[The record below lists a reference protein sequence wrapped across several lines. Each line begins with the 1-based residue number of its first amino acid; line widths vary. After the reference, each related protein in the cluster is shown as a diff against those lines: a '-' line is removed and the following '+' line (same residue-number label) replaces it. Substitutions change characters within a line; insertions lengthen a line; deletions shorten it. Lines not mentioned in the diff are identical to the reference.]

1 MEEPRQAAEE
11 VSRIASDLVSHAAN
25 NRNVHSLRVNG
36 AERRVTAAP
45 DTPLLLVLRN
55 DLGLTSP
62 KYGCGAEQ
70 CGACMVLVDGQPAPT
85 CRLPLRAA
93 SGRAI
98 VTVEG
103 LAPGADLHLIQ
114 EAFIEHNA
122 IQCGYCAGGV
132 MIAAAA
138 LLAREPSPTRA
149 QVQAALDRN
158 ICRCGAHNRMIR
170 ATQHAAAAA
179 HESAP

>member
-1 MEEPRQAAEE
+1 MHRALHT
-11 VSRIASDLVSHAAN
+11 I
-25 NRNVHSLRVNG
+25 RVNG
-36 AERRVTAAP
+36 TEHRVAAAP

-70 CGACMVLVDGQPAPT
+70 CGACMVLIDGQPAPT
-85 CRLPLRAA
+85 CRLPVRAA
-93 SGRAI
+93 AGRAI

-103 LAPGADLHLIQ
+103 LAPGAGLHPIQ
-114 EAFIEHNA
+114 EAFIAHNA

-138 LLAREPSPTRA
+138 LLEREPSPTRA
-149 QVQAALDRN
+149 QIQAALDRN

-179 HESAP
+179 GESAP

>member
-1 MEEPRQAAEE
+1 MTAPGPAASVQPVAGGETPP
-11 VSRIASDLVSHAAN
+11 
-25 NRNVHSLRVNG
+25 LRVNG
-36 AERRVTAAP
+36 AEHRVSAAP

-62 KYGCGAEQ
+62 RYGCGVEQ
-70 CGACMVLVDGQPAPT
+70 CGACMVLIDGQPAPT
-85 CRLPLRAA
+85 CRMPVRAA
-93 SGRAI
+93 VGREV

-103 LAPGADLHLIQ
+103 LAAGDSLHPVQ

-138 LLAREPSPTRA
+138 LLEREPAPTRE

-170 ATQHAAAAA
+170 ATQDAAAAA
-179 HESAP
+179 AREPTP

>member
-1 MEEPRQAAEE
+1 M
-11 VSRIASDLVSHAAN
+11 SRAGEHRERLV
-25 NRNVHSLRVNG
+25 VRVNG
-36 AERRVTAAP
+36 ADRRVTAAP

-55 DLGLTSP
+55 DLGLSSP

-70 CGACMVLVDGQPAPT
+70 CGACMVLIDGQPAPT
-85 CRLPLRAA
+85 CRLPVRAA
-93 SGRAI
+93 AGREV

-103 LAPGADLHLIQ
+103 LAPGAALHPIQ

-138 LLAREPSPTRA
+138 LLKRVPAPTRE
-149 QVQAALDRN
+149 QIQAALDRN

-170 ATQHAAAAA
+170 ATEAAAAA
-179 HESAP
+179 RESAP

>member
-1 MEEPRQAAEE
+1 MTPSDRAD
-11 VSRIASDLVSHAAN
+11 SR
-25 NRNVHSLRVNG
+25 REVHSLRVNG
-36 AERRVTAAP
+36 AARHVAAAP

-55 DLGLTSP
+55 DLGLASP

-70 CGACMVLVDGQPAPT
+70 CGACMVLVDGQPMPT
-85 CRLPLRAA
+85 CRLPVRAA
-93 SGRAI
+93 AGRAI

-103 LAPGADLHLIQ
+103 LAPGAGLHPVQ
-114 EAFIEHNA
+114 EAFIEHDA

-138 LLAREPSPTRA
+138 LLAREPSPTRERI
-149 QVQAALDRN
+149 QAALDRN

-170 ATQHAAAAA
+170 ATQHAAAATGKA
-179 HESAP
+179 R

>member
-1 MEEPRQAAEE
+1 MTARGPAGSFQPAEGGE
-11 VSRIASDLVSHAAN
+11 LHI
-25 NRNVHSLRVNG
+25 LRVNG
-36 AERRVTAAP
+36 AERRVRAAS

-55 DLGLTSP
+55 DLRLSSP

-70 CGACMVLVDGQPAPT
+70 CGACMVLIDGQPAPT
-85 CRLPLRAA
+85 CRLPVRAA
-93 SGRAI
+93 AARAI

-103 LAPGADLHLIQ
+103 LAPGDGLHPIQ

-138 LLAREPSPTRA
+138 LLEREPAPTRERI
-149 QVQAALDRN
+149 QAALDRN

-170 ATQHAAAAA
+170 ATQDAATAAAG
-179 HESAP
+179 EPAP

>member
-1 MEEPRQAAEE
+1 MTAPEHSRPTANPAAGI
-11 VSRIASDLVSHAAN
+11 RTL
-25 NRNVHSLRVNG
+25 HSLRVNG

-45 DTPLLLVLRN
+45 DAPLLLVLRN
-55 DLGLTSP
+55 DLGLSSP

-70 CGACMVLVDGQPAPT
+70 CGACMVLIDGHPAPT

-93 SGRAI
+93 AGRSL

-103 LAPGADLHLIQ
+103 LAAGASLHPIQ
-114 EAFIEHNA
+114 EAFIKHNA

-138 LLAREPSPTRA
+138 LLEREPAPTRK
-149 QVQAALDRN
+149 QIQAALDRN

-170 ATQHAAAAA
+170 ATQAAAAA
-179 HESAP
+179 AAGEPAP

>member
-1 MEEPRQAAEE
+1 MIAPEQ
-11 VSRIASDLVSHAAN
+11 SRHAVVNPAGE
-25 NRNVHSLRVNG
+25 NRERHSLRVNG
-36 AERRVTAAP
+36 AECRVAAAP

-70 CGACMVLVDGQPAPT
+70 CGACMVLIDGQPAPT
-85 CRLPLRAA
+85 CRLPVRAA
-93 SGRAI
+93 AGRAI

-103 LAPGADLHLIQ
+103 LAPGADLHPIQ
-114 EAFIEHNA
+114 EAFIAHNA

-138 LLAREPSPTRA
+138 LLEREPSPTR
-149 QVQAALDRN
+149 QQIQAALDRN

-170 ATQHAAAAA
+170 ATQHAAAAV
-179 HESAP
+179 ESAP

>member
-1 MEEPRQAAEE
+1 MSGLVEDLSQRTTFRMPADIKQRIVAA
-11 VSRIASDLVSHAAN
+11 
-25 NRNVHSLRVNG
+25 LRK
-36 AERRVTAAP
+36 
-45 DTPLLLVLRN
+45 LLLDPRDPVRLSAYRVLGASHDSVAI
-55 DLGLTSP
+55 DLL
-62 KYGCGAEQ
+62 
-70 CGACMVLVDGQPAPT
+70 
-85 CRLPLRAA
+85 
-93 SGRAI
+93 
-98 VTVEG
+98 VEG
-103 LAPGADLHLIQ
+103 LAPGAGLHPIQ

-138 LLAREPSPTRA
+138 LLAREPSPTRE

>member
-1 MEEPRQAAEE
+1 M
-11 VSRIASDLVSHAAN
+11 SRAGEHREWLV
-25 NRNVHSLRVNG
+25 VRVNG
-36 AERRVTAAP
+36 ADRRVTAAP

-55 DLGLTSP
+55 DLGLSSP

-70 CGACMVLVDGQPAPT
+70 CGACMVLIDGQPAPT
-85 CRLPLRAA
+85 CRLPVRAA
-93 SGRAI
+93 AGREV

-103 LAPGADLHLIQ
+103 LAPGAALHPIQ

-138 LLAREPSPTRA
+138 LLEREPAPTRE
-149 QVQAALDRN
+149 QIQAALDRN

-170 ATQHAAAAA
+170 ATEAAAAA
-179 HESAP
+179 RESAP

>member
-1 MEEPRQAAEE
+1 MHRALHT
-11 VSRIASDLVSHAAN
+11 I
-25 NRNVHSLRVNG
+25 RVNG
-36 AERRVTAAP
+36 TEHCVAAAP

-70 CGACMVLVDGQPAPT
+70 CGACMVLIDGQPAPT
-85 CRLPLRAA
+85 CRLPVRAA
-93 SGRAI
+93 AGRAI
-98 VTVEG
+98 TTVEG
-103 LAPGADLHLIQ
+103 LAPGAGLHPIQ
-114 EAFIEHNA
+114 EAFIAHNA

-138 LLAREPSPTRA
+138 LLEREPSPTRE
-149 QVQAALDRN
+149 QIQTALDRN

-170 ATQHAAAAA
+170 ATQQAAEATV
-179 HESAP
+179 ESAP

>member
-1 MEEPRQAAEE
+1 MNPAAEHRE
-11 VSRIASDLVSHAAN
+11 R
-25 NRNVHSLRVNG
+25 HSLRVN
-36 AERRVTAAP
+36 ATERRVTAAP

-70 CGACMVLVDGQPAPT
+70 CGACMVLVDGQPMPT

-93 SGRAI
+93 AGRTI

-103 LAPGADLHLIQ
+103 LASGANLHPIQ
-114 EAFIEHNA
+114 EAFIAHNA

-138 LLAREPSPTRA
+138 LLEREPSPTRE
-149 QVQAALDRN
+149 QIQAALDRN
-158 ICRCGAHNRMIR
+158 VCRCGAHNRMIR
-170 ATQHAAAAA
+170 ATQHAAEARGQAA
-179 HESAP
+179 P

>member
-1 MEEPRQAAEE
+1 M
-11 VSRIASDLVSHAAN
+11 SRAGEHRERLV
-25 NRNVHSLRVNG
+25 LRVNG
-36 AERRVTAAP
+36 ADRRVTAAP

-55 DLGLTSP
+55 DLGLSSP

-70 CGACMVLVDGQPAPT
+70 CGACMVLIDGQPAPT
-85 CRLPLRAA
+85 CLVPVRAA
-93 SGRAI
+93 AGRKV

-103 LAPGADLHLIQ
+103 LAPGAALHPIQ

-122 IQCGYCAGGV
+122 IQCGYCASGV

-138 LLAREPSPTRA
+138 LLEREPAPTRE
-149 QVQAALDRN
+149 QIQTALDRN

-170 ATQHAAAAA
+170 ATEAAAAA
-179 HESAP
+179 HEPAP

>member
-1 MEEPRQAAEE
+1 MTAPEPGE
-11 VSRIASDLVSHAAN
+11 ASE
-25 NRNVHSLRVNG
+25 NRRLQVNG

-55 DLGLTSP
+55 ELGLTSP
-62 KYGCGAEQ
+62 RYGCGAEQ
-70 CGACMVLVDGQPAPT
+70 CGACMVLVDGEPAPT

-93 SGRAI
+93 VGRAI

-103 LAPGADLHLIQ
+103 LAPGDGLHPIQ
-114 EAFIEHNA
+114 EAFIAHNA

-138 LLAREPSPTRA
+138 LLEREPAPTREKI
-149 QVQAALDRN
+149 QAALDRN

-170 ATQHAAAAA
+170 ATQDAAASVAK
-179 HESAP
+179 ESAP

>member
-1 MEEPRQAAEE
+1 M
-11 VSRIASDLVSHAAN
+11 SHAAN
-25 NRNVHSLRVNG
+25 NRTVHSLRVNG

-45 DTPLLLVLRN
+45 ETPLLLVLRN

-93 SGRAI
+93 AGRAI

-103 LAPGADLHLIQ
+103 LAPGAELHPIQ

-138 LLAREPSPTRA
+138 LLAREPSPTRE

-170 ATQHAAAAA
+170 ATRHAAAGADAA
-179 HESAP
+179 HVSAT

>member
-1 MEEPRQAAEE
+1 M
-11 VSRIASDLVSHAAN
+11 SRAGEHRERLV
-25 NRNVHSLRVNG
+25 VRVNG
-36 AERRVTAAP
+36 ADRRVTAAP

-55 DLGLTSP
+55 DLGLSSP

-70 CGACMVLVDGQPAPT
+70 CGACMVLIDGQPAPT
-85 CRLPLRAA
+85 CRVPVRAA
-93 SGRAI
+93 AGREV

-103 LAPGADLHLIQ
+103 LAPGAALHPIQ

-138 LLAREPSPTRA
+138 LLERVPAPTRE
-149 QVQAALDRN
+149 QIQAALDRN
-158 ICRCGAHNRMIR
+158 IRRCGAHNRMIR
-170 ATQHAAAAA
+170 ATEAAAAA
-179 HESAP
+179 RESAP

>member
-1 MEEPRQAAEE
+1 MIAPEQ
-11 VSRIASDLVSHAAN
+11 SRHAIANLADESRKRHT
-25 NRNVHSLRVNG
+25 LRVNG
-36 AERRVTAAP
+36 TEHPVTAAP

-70 CGACMVLVDGQPAPT
+70 CGACMVLIDGQPAPT
-85 CRLPLRAA
+85 CRLPVRAA
-93 SGRAI
+93 AGRAI

-103 LAPGADLHLIQ
+103 LAPGAGLHPIQ
-114 EAFIEHNA
+114 QAFIEHNA

-138 LLAREPSPTRA
+138 LLEREPSPTRE

-170 ATQHAAAAA
+170 ATQHAATVADR
-179 HESAP
+179 SAP